1 MGLPS
6 ILPIRIPSRVRKGE
20 VPKARDYNDLVDA
33 VRALV
38 ERGWSSPP
46 VVSAPGEL
54 PPLWTVISQVPE
66 SDPAEWQV
74 TVTLGYLAY
83 QNAGASAAEQ
93 GVTGYIV
100 PKVQGV
106 SLESEEVE
114 PLPLPGVDSWVY
126 LRVKT
131 DSDGVPKFAAEG
143 GPVTIEAFN
152 AAQQSV
158 HHVRPSPSGGEEEG
172 DYFFLI
178 LQTEGDGGT
187 PERPRV
193 VRRLTGNRELPNQL
207 IEIENLGDAEGN
219 ERIREL
225 YQGYLPGPDDK
236 HQLRPLEQ
244 LTLLDEGGEV
254 AEGVA
259 EVLRPKPE
267 SGEEDDTMPV
277 RYLQKDNSAA
287 TPYSIRGDGDA
298 MKIKFEG
305 ANNNLA
311 NVRRLSINVVDGI
324 VQSLSEID
332 DGGGNL
338 NLSFLRATEVG
349 FGSGTWTT
357 EFLSKSYWRDGLY
370 VGEVDPDNGNPPAG
384 LVEKDVIA
392 EVTAV
397 A

>member
-193 VRRLTGNRELPNQL
+193 VRRITGNRELPNQL
-207 IEIENLGDAEGN
+207 IEIENLGDQDAEGVRAVY
-219 ERIREL
+219 E
-225 YQGYLPGPDDK
+225 GYDPGPGDK
-236 HQLRPLEQ
+236 HKFRSLEQ
-244 LTLLDEGGEV
+244 LLERGEALIKPLDTGEQPGDTIPFRSI
-254 AEGVA
+254 AERATSPQVR
-259 EVLRPKPE
+259 VTTSE
-267 SGEEDDTMPV
+267 SGEVIQIEGNGRDRSYIDPFGGQINFVDGLCLDVQGGAFNGWYGTIEWVYEAAGGSEETYLHLRQTFTNGILTKVEYWSGTVPV
-277 RYLQKDNSAA
+277 
-287 TPYSIRGDGDA
+287 DA
-298 MKIKFEG
+298 PGTEG
-305 ANNNLA
+305 APA
-311 NVRRLSINVVDGI
+311 IVVFTMTD
-324 VQSLSEID
+324 S
-332 DGGGNL
+332 
-338 NLSFLRATEVG
+338 
-349 FGSGTWTT
+349 
-357 EFLSKSYWRDGLY
+357 
-370 VGEVDPDNGNPPAG
+370 
-384 LVEKDVIA
+384 
-392 EVTAV
+392 
-397 A
+397 